1 MIRIFI
7 TAIFS
12 LILVSTFLAQN
23 IVELNLPNSNKVV
36 IKLRFQNGA
45 ICDPEGKEGLTFTTA
60 NMITGGGTGKLTYS
74 QIQDEIFPMAASH
87 FAFVD
92 KEVTTF
98 TFQVPTDFLDE
109 YYPILIDLLVNPSFS
124 NEDFKRI
131 KTNQQNFVEQGIRAS
146 SDEEYSKKALENLLF
161 RGTNYAHLKEGTG
174 NSVKAITLSDV
185 KEHYKKYFTINNL
198 TIGIA
203 GNYSSEFLNKMV
215 ADLKGISNQKV
226 KLPKPGKANTPN
238 GITVEIVQK
247 DNAFGSAIFAGFP
260 LSITRADDDFVPL
273 MIANSYLGEHRKSY
287 SKLYNLIRET
297 RSMNYGDY
305 SYIEWYENGG
315 GYMLPQSGVPRT
327 SNYFSIWIRPVQIAK
342 QLKTQYEE
350 LSNIKIG
357 HAHFAFRMAMME
369 IDRLIKNGLTNDEF
383 ETTKD
388 FLKSY
393 TKLYAQTPAQQ
404 LGYLL
409 DSKFYGRKNWIK
421 ELDVLLDKV
430 ALQDVNNAIKKYWQV
445 ENMFVTIITD
455 KTEAAPLAESFK
467 LNLKSPMSYSDIV
480 KKGLPEEVLKQD
492 EQVEN
497 FKLNVKNVKII
508 NSEDTFRKEK
518 QKNIL

>member
-1 MIRIFI
+1 MIKTLII
-7 TAIFS
+7 LLSIILFS
-12 LILVSTFLAQN
+12 TSQAQK

-36 IKLRFQNGA
+36 IKLRFRNGS

-60 NMITGGGTGKLTYS
+60 NMITGGGSDKFTYS
-74 QIQDEIFPMAASH
+74 QIQDKLFPMAANY

-98 TFQVPTDFLDE
+98 TFQVHKDFLEE
-109 YYPILIDLLVNPSFS
+109 YYSIIINLLLKPAFS
-124 NEDFKRI
+124 QNDFKRI
-131 KTNQQNFVEQGIRAS
+131 KTNQQNYVEQGIRAS

-161 RGTNYAHLKEGTG
+161 RGTNYAHIKQG
-174 NSVKAITLSDV
+174 NSESVKSITLEDA
-185 KEHYKKYFTINNL
+185 KKHYNKYFTTDNL

-203 GNYSSEFLNKMV
+203 GNYSKAFLERLV
-215 ADLKGISNQKV
+215 SDLKGISNKEV
-226 KLPKPGKANTPN
+226 ELPKSGNANTPN
-238 GITVEIVQK
+238 GINVEIIQK
-247 DNAFGSAIFAGFP
+247 ENAFGSAIFAGFP
-260 LSITRADDDFVPL
+260 LNITRADDAFAAL
-273 MIANSYLGEHRKSY
+273 MIANSYLGEHRKAY

-315 GYMLPQSGVPRT
+315 AYMLPQPGTPRT

-342 QLKTQYEE
+342 QLKMQYEE

-369 IDRLIKNGLTNDEF
+369 IDRLIKNGLTEHEF
-383 ETTKD
+383 ETTRD

-409 DSKFYGRKNWIK
+409 DSKFYGRTNWLI
-421 ELDVLLDKV
+421 ELDNLLTKV
-430 ALQDVNNAIKKYWQV
+430 SLTDVNTAIKKYWQI

-455 KTEAAPLAESFK
+455 NSEAEPLAESFR
-467 LNLKSPMSYSDIV
+467 LNLKSPMSYSNLV
-480 KKGLPEEVLKQD
+480 KKGLPKELLKQD
-492 EQVEN
+492 EQAAN
-497 FKLNVKNVKII
+497 FNLNINNTKVI
-508 NSEDTFRKEK
+508 NSKDTFKKEIEK
-518 QKNIL
+518 KVL